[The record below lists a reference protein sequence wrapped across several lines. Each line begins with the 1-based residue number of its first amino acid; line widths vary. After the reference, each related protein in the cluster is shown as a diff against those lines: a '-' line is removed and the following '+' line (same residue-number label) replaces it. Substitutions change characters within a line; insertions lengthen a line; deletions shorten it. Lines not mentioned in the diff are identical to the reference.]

1 MDEFAASLALR
12 HTRGLGPRTWKRLL
26 DAFGG
31 AAAAAE
37 QWTSWAGR
45 GLAPARVQEEF
56 GRGGWREKALA
67 EERRARELGLAIV
80 FYRDPAWPDL
90 LREIPDPPL
99 FLYHLGDLSLLA
111 RPCVAVVGSRAASRY
126 GLGMAETMAASLS
139 RAGLCVV
146 SGFAHGIDRAAH
158 VGALGGVGG
167 TIAVLG
173 TGPDLVYPASNR
185 DLWDRVAAEGLIVS
199 EFAPGTRPEGMNFPH
214 RNRIVSGLS
223 LGVLVVEGA
232 LGSGSLITAELAL
245 AQNRDVFALPGPA
258 NLKTYQGSHRLIRQ
272 GACLV
277 QSGEDVLR
285 ELQPRLR
292 SLSLPDAPDSLSAE
306 HAAPGIERPE
316 PDDPEHRVVHRL
328 LRGGDPQ
335 HIDALT
341 RGTGWPADKV
351 SATLLFMEL
360 QGLVKQLPGMYYAL
374 AT

>member
-26 DAFGG
+26 DAYGG
-31 AAAAAE
+31 AADAAAD
-37 QWTSWAGR
+37 WSSWALR
-45 GLAPARVQEEF
+45 GLVSPRVQAEF
-56 GRGGWREKALA
+56 GRGGWREKAR
-67 EERRARELGLAIV
+67 EEARKAGELGLSVV
-80 FYRDPAWPDL
+80 FYRDEAWPDL

-99 FLYHLGDLSLLA
+99 FLYYLGDLSLLV
-111 RPCVAVVGSRAASRY
+111 RPCVGVVGSRQASRY
-126 GLGMAETMAASLS
+126 GAGMAETMSASLS
-139 RAGLCVV
+139 RAGVCVV

-158 VGALGGVGG
+158 LGALRGVGG

-173 TGPDLVYPASNR
+173 TGLDLVYPASNR
-185 DLWDRVAAEGLIVS
+185 DIWDRIASHGLIVS
-199 EFAPGTRPEGMNFPH
+199 EFAPGSRPDGANFPH

-232 LGSGSLITAELAL
+232 LGSGSLITAGLAL

-258 NLKTYQGSHRLIRQ
+258 NLKSYQGCHQLIRQ

-277 QSGEDVLR
+277 QSGEDILH
-285 ELQPRLR
+285 ELQPRLAAHGV
-292 SLSLPDAPDSLSAE
+292 SAQPAPAIPDPGPAEPADPD
-306 HAAPGIERPE
+306 
-316 PDDPEHRVVHRL
+316 HRTVHRL
-328 LRGGDPQ
+328 LRDGDRL
-335 HIDALT
+335 HVDALA
-341 RGTGWPADKV
+341 RRTGWPADKV